1 MKRCRLESSKPLMD
15 RLENRQRLDVSKV
28 KGEIGMLKVVNV
40 VPGFA
45 KVSPRPIEMMIEEG
59 FDVEELDYG
68 LAGLNNDEP
77 EFCRIVQGVDGIIV
91 TAMDLVTRRIIE
103 NTDRLKMIAIRSA
116 GFEGTDLAAATD
128 HGILVTHNP
137 GSNSDPVADMA
148 MGMMLSVSKRIGW
161 MDRGMREGK
170 FQELRVNAKDIYKRT
185 LGIIG
190 LGKIGKKVAIRAQ
203 GFSMK
208 VIYHDI
214 IQYDDFEKEHG
225 VEKVS
230 LDKLLN
236 EADVISLHVPV
247 DDSTR
252 RMISKPQ
259 VEKMKPGVI
268 LVNTCR
274 GGIVDEQ
281 AIYDGLISN
290 HLYGYGTD
298 VHEEEP
304 PTFMAL
310 LRHEH
315 VVSAP
320 HAAGISADGLNNM
333 AMLTAGKIIGF
344 LNRGEIPENVLNPEV
359 LTKLRK

>member
-1 MKRCRLESSKPLMD
+1 M
-15 RLENRQRLDVSKV
+15 V
-28 KGEIGMLKVVNV
+28 KIVNV

-45 KVSPRPIEMMIEEG
+45 KVSRRPIEMMIEEG
-59 FDVEELDYG
+59 FEVEELDYG
-68 LAGLNNDEP
+68 LAGLNKDEP
-77 EFCRIVQGVDGIIV
+77 EFRRIVQGVDALIV
-91 TAMDLVTRRIIE
+91 TAMDRVTRRIIE
-103 NTDRLKMIAIRSA
+103 HGDRLKMIAIRSA

-170 FQELRVNAKDIYKRT
+170 FQELRVNAKDIYQRT

-190 LGKIGKKVAIRAQ
+190 LGKIGKKVAVRAK

-208 VIYHDI
+208 IVYHDLI
-214 IQYDDFEKEHG
+214 RYSDFEKEHG
-225 VEKVS
+225 VEKVPMER
-230 LDKLLN
+230 LLK
-236 EADVISLHVPV
+236 EADIITLHVPL
-247 DDSTR
+247 DESTR
-252 RMISKPQ
+252 RMIGKAEIDQ
-259 VEKMKPGVI
+259 MKPGVI

-274 GGIVDEQ
+274 GGVVDEP
-281 AIYDGLISN
+281 AIYDALNRN

-304 PTFMAL
+304 PAFMAL

-320 HAAGISADGLNNM
+320 HAAGISQDGLNNM
-333 AMLTAGKIIGF
+333 ALLTAGKVIRF
-344 LNRGEIPENVLNPEV
+344 LKSGEIPEHVLNPEV

>member
-1 MKRCRLESSKPLMD
+1 M
-15 RLENRQRLDVSKV
+15 SKV
-28 KGEIGMLKVVNV
+28 LNV

-45 KVSPRPIEMMIEEG
+45 KVSQRPIEMLIEEG

-68 LAGLNNDEP
+68 LAGLNKDES
-77 EFCRIVQGVDGIIV
+77 EFCRIIQGVDAVIV
-91 TAMDLVTRRIIE
+91 TAMDLVTRRIME
-103 NTDRLKMIAIRSA
+103 NADRLKMIAIRSA
-116 GFEGTDLAAATD
+116 GFEGTDREAATD

-148 MGMMLSVSKRIGW
+148 MGMMLAVSKRIGW
-161 MDRGMREGK
+161 MDRGMRQGK

-190 LGKIGKKVAIRAQ
+190 LGTIGKKVAIRAQ

-214 IQYDDFEKEHG
+214 VKYADFEKEHG

-230 LDKLLN
+230 LDRLLN

-252 RMISKPQ
+252 RMLAKPQ

-274 GGIVDEQ
+274 GGVVDEQ
-281 AIYDGLISN
+281 AIYDGLVAN
-290 HLYGYGTD
+290 QLYGYGTD
-298 VHEEEP
+298 VHEKEP
-304 PTFMAL
+304 PEFMEL
-310 LRHEH
+310 LCHEN

-333 AMLTAGKIIGF
+333 AVLTAGKVIEF
-344 LNRGEIPENVLNPEV
+344 LKRGEIPDNVLNPEV
-359 LTKLRK
+359 LATLRK